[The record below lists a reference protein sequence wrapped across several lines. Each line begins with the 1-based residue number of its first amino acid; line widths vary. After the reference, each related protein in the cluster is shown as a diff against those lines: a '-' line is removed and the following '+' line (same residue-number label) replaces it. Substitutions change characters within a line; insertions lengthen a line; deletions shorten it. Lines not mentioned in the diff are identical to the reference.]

1 MGTDRVGAVR
11 AGGRTLGRWAG
22 SLRAGVAAV
31 TVAVAVV
38 ATGATAG
45 AVSGSPVAITT
56 VGRLAAGSEQC
67 VDVYA
72 LAVQGTGQSSVGA
85 DRFSDT
91 GFLSGLF
98 GTVNQ
103 QLSGAVPLGG
113 SVSQARVTGESVFDA
128 HRRAEKQAGSASA
141 GGVGSSTTVG
151 GAPVWTSPSG
161 VRFAREYIPYEAS
174 FGGLVGVGRGSYVD
188 SVDGAKK
195 QLVRRGREVVDACPG
210 TRLAL
215 VGYSQGADVVDQTA
229 ALIGGGGESSL
240 PPESVGL
247 VAVFGSPRRS
257 AGLPT
262 IPGGSGVPDRVVE
275 TSASTGG
282 VAGLPQVTAPAQSG
296 AGLLPTGDHITDYG
310 RLTGR
315 VANFCARGDLVCD
328 TPVNAATGRALAR
341 VVSQTDVSG
350 GDPFRTLEQMTD
362 ALALTPVHAVAT
374 GVNEDVRGQ
383 DLRTVSVDPSMSI
396 SKRIEQASAR
406 PVAPVPGED
415 EPATATT
422 GRSGSPTAGVGSA
435 GSSSV
440 TEEPF
445 GGSVPRQSPSV
456 VASSGQPGVPSRA
469 AGMTSGAGRSD
480 ADSRG
485 TGPAVSG
492 SSAKVASTAQ
502 QSLSAVVKLGLLGG
516 SAVTAV
522 ARDVFT
528 PEIIGQVATAGL
540 ADPAAGLAVLGTKV
554 ITSATKVVAPVGMK
568 LAGAAF
574 DLASQEV
581 SDNAGLLQIA
591 TDVTY
596 WNHFAN
602 HTSYNRIPVDGQGD
616 SALGYTAA
624 WMVAAAEDVHDDV
637 GHQAAGVVSGS
648 SAAPSTTTTAAM
660 ATTLASASTGQAV
673 GGVS

>member
-1 MGTDRVGAVR
+1 MGIDRVVAVR
-11 AGGRTLGRWAG
+11 AVGRTPSRGVG

-31 TVAVAVV
+31 TVAVAVG
-38 ATGATAG
+38 AAGATAG
-45 AVSGSPVAITT
+45 AVSGSPTATT
-56 VGRLAAGSEQC
+56 TGGRPAAGGEQC

-91 GFLSGLF
+91 GFLGGLF
-98 GTVNQ
+98 GTVAQ
-103 QLSGAVPLGG
+103 QLSGSTPLGG
-113 SVSQARVTGESVFDA
+113 SVAQARVTGESVFDA
-128 HRRAEKQAGSASA
+128 HRRARRQAGSGSA
-141 GGVGSSTTVG
+141 GGSSVTTVG
-151 GAPVWTSPSG
+151 GAPVWTSSSG

-174 FGGLVGVGRGSYVD
+174 FGGLVGVGRGSYGD

-195 QLVRRGREVVDACPG
+195 ELVRRGREVLEACPA
-210 TRLAL
+210 TKLAL

-229 ALIGGGGESSL
+229 ALIGGGESSIGA
-240 PPESVGL
+240 ESVGL

-262 IPGGSGVPDRVVE
+262 IPGGSGVPDGVVD

-282 VAGLPQVTAPAQSG
+282 VAGLPTVTATAPSG
-296 AGLLPTGDHITDYG
+296 AGLLPAGDHITDYG

-328 TPVNAATGRALAR
+328 TPVDAATGRALAR

-350 GDPFRTLEQMTD
+350 GDPFRALEQMTD
-362 ALALTPVHAVAT
+362 ALALTPVRAVAT

-396 SKRIEQASAR
+396 SKRIEQAAAR
-406 PVAPVPGED
+406 PVTPVPGED
-415 EPATATT
+415 EPATATA
-422 GRSGSPTAGVGSA
+422 GRSASPTAGVGSA
-435 GSSSV
+435 WSSSV
-440 TEEPF
+440 TDAQAST
-445 GGSVPRQSPSV
+445 SVPEVSESVGEPARQAGVTSP
-456 VASSGQPGVPSRA
+456 APGPA
-469 AGMTSGAGRSD
+469 SGAGSRS
-480 ADSRG
+480 ADSPRG
-485 TGPAVSG
+485 ASTLAVSG
-492 SSAKVASTAQ
+492 DKAVQTAQ
-502 QSLSAVVKLGLLGG
+502 QALSAVMKLGLLGG

-528 PEIIGQVATAGL
+528 PEMIGQVATAGL

-554 ITSATKVVAPVGMK
+554 IASATEVVAPVGMK

-574 DLASQEV
+574 DLARREV
-581 SDNAGLLQIA
+581 SDNAGLLQMA

-602 HTSYNRIPVDGQGD
+602 HTSYNRVPVDGQGD
-616 SALGYTAA
+616 SALEYAAA
-624 WMVAAAEDVHDDV
+624 WMVAAADDVHGDASRGSD
-637 GHQAAGVVSGS
+637 GGVSGS
-648 SAAPSTTTTAAM
+648 SEVV
-660 ATTLASASTGQAV
+660 ATTLPAATSAV
-673 GGVS
+673 EFGGGRR

>member
-1 MGTDRVGAVR
+1 MNTFARGIGGGRRDCVGRVGR
-11 AGGRTLGRWAG
+11 
-22 SLRAGVAAV
+22 V
-31 TVAVAVV
+31 TVSVMASVAVAVAGGGVASGGPASTSGV
-38 ATGATAG
+38 ATLSVPAG
-45 AVSGSPVAITT
+45 H
-56 VGRLAAGSEQC
+56 EQC

-128 HRRAEKQAGSASA
+128 HRRAEKQAGSGSA
-141 GGVGSSTTVG
+141 GGSSAMTVG
-151 GAPVWTSPSG
+151 GAGVWTSPSG

-195 QLVRRGREVVDACPG
+195 ELVRRGREVVDACPG

-229 ALIGGGGESSL
+229 ALIGGGESSL
-240 PPESVGL
+240 RPESVGL
-247 VAVFGSPRRS
+247 VAVFGSPRRR

-262 IPGGSGVPDRVVE
+262 IPGGSGVPDGAVDA
-275 TSASTGG
+275 SASTGG
-282 VAGLPQVTAPAQSG
+282 VAGLPQVTAKAPSG
-296 AGLLPTGDHITDYG
+296 AGLLPAGDHITDYG

-328 TPVNAATGRALAR
+328 TPVDAATGRALAR

-350 GDPFRTLEQMTD
+350 GDPFRALEQMTD
-362 ALALTPVHAVAT
+362 ALALTPVRAVAT

-396 SKRIEQASAR
+396 SKRIEQAAAR
-406 PVAPVPGED
+406 PVALVPGED

-440 TEEPF
+440 TDASTSTFVPEVSESVGEPA
-445 GGSVPRQSPSV
+445 RQ
-456 VASSGQPGVPSRA
+456 AGVPSRT
-469 AGMTSGAGRSD
+469 AGLAGGAGRSD

-528 PEIIGQVATAGL
+528 PEVIGQVATAGL

-581 SDNAGLLQIA
+581 SDNAGLLQMA

-602 HTSYNRIPVDGQGD
+602 HTSYNRVPVDGQGD